1 MVEWPPPE
9 RQMGVRFPLRPFMV
23 QVILDTNFLVYCAE
37 NKVDYAAGI
46 MEIMNE
52 GYELVVPKQIIS
64 ELKEISEKSKKLSDR
79 SAAWLALKL
88 LEHNKV
94 KIIEVRGSYA
104 DEAIINLVRMGSV
117 VATVD
122 LELRKKLK
130 NTRFIVIKGT
140 RKISWE

>member
-1 MVEWPPPE
+1 MI
-9 RQMGVRFPLRPFMV
+9 

-37 NKVDYAAGI
+37 NKVDYVPGI
-46 MEIMNE
+46 AEIMNE
-52 GYELVVPKQIIS
+52 GYELVVPNQVVS
-64 ELKEISEKSKKLSDR
+64 ELKGIYAKSKKLSDR

-94 KIIEVRGSYA
+94 KVIDARGTYA
-104 DEAIINLVRMGSV
+104 DEAIIGLVRMGSV

-130 NTRFIVIKGT
+130 NTRLIVIKGT
-140 RKISWE
+140 RKIGWE